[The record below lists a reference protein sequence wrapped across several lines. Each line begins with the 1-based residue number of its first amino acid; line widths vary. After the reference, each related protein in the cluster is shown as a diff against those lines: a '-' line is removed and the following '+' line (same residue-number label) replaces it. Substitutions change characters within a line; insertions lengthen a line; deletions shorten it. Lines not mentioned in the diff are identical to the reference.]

1 MAKTRSQ
8 GSGEPTKATAIRKL
22 LDSNP
27 RMKTAEVVD
36 ALKSKGVKVT
46 GNQVYLVK
54 SKARGRKV
62 RARRDRVQALMTGQS
77 GTNLDAIVIV
87 TRAKDLARDM
97 GGMKK
102 LKALV
107 DLLVQ

>member
-1 MAKTRSQ
+1 M
-8 GSGEPTKATAIRKL
+8 
-22 LDSNP
+22 
-27 RMKTAEVVD
+27 
-36 ALKSKGVKVT
+36 
-46 GNQVYLVK
+46 
-54 SKARGRKV
+54 
-62 RARRDRVQALMTGQS
+62 MTGQS